1 MVGNNP
7 GKRLEIK
14 KGQLWELWLVSPSV
28 QTILGAFNTLEEL
41 NQAQIT
47 LYNAW
52 EKPRVPREPTSS
64 KPWWG

>member
-14 KGQLWELWLVSPSV
+14 KGQLWELWLISPTLETV
-28 QTILGAFNTLEEL
+28 LGVFNTLEEL

-52 EKPRVPREPTSS
+52 EKPRLSRECLPVLRH
-64 KPWWG
+64 